1 MAKYIN
7 TNIGLMPL
15 EDYLETKA
23 IQYGFDSYEDMTKQ
37 GYKIDVQ
44 QTVEVEEDEK
54 GYITTKID
62 GLKFDGEE
70 R

>member
-1 MAKYIN
+1 MAKYVN

-23 IQYGFDSYEDMTKQ
+23 IQYGFDSYEDMRAQ
-37 GYKIDVQ
+37 GYKIDVE

-54 GYITTKID
+54 GNITTKVDIPI
-62 GLKFDGEE
+62 FDGDK

>member
-1 MAKYIN
+1 MAKYVN

-23 IQYGFDSYEDMTKQ
+23 IQYGFDSYEDMRAQ
-37 GYKIDVQ
+37 GYKIDVE

-54 GYITTKID
+54 GNITTKVDIPI
-62 GLKFDGEE
+62 FDGDE